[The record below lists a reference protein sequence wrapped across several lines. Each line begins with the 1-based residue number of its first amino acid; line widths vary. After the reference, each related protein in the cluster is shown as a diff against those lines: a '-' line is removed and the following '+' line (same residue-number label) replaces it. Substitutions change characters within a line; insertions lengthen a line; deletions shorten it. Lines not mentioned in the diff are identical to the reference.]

1 MKQVIRWAWLNWN
14 QILLEY
20 WSLKKRRKNSE
31 QAYYTM
37 LKHCLPRLHRI
48 IGHVRIKQAC
58 RIRGDSH
65 SNNFLKIYIWKS
77 KLTWSWPPYVFKGEH
92 VKFEIWIEK
101 EEINSESN
109 ALWSFVLVSPPPS
122 NRRIRNF
129 NDFER
134 FSIFFPVKIF
144 CPPFKNDAICLLSI
158 TNN

>member
-1 MKQVIRWAWLNWN
+1 MEQLIRWAWLNWN

-77 KLTWSWPPYVFKGEH
+77 ILTWSCPPYFFKGEH

-109 ALWSFVLVSPPPS
+109 ALWSFVLASPLPPIDGLGILMILRGFPFFS
-122 NRRIRNF
+122 LS
-129 NDFER
+129 R
-134 FSIFFPVKIF
+134 FFAP
-144 CPPFKNDAICLLSI
+144 LSKMMLFAY
-158 TNN
+158 